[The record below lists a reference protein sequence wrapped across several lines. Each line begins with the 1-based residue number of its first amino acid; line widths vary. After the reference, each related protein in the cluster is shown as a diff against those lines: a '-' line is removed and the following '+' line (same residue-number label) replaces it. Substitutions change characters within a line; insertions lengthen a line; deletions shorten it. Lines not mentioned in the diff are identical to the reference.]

1 MKMLAVAQA
10 TSVLFFSDLS
20 RNLIKLSHS
29 SLWVNPLFMLRCF
42 QHCVLW
48 LLLSWALLSCEF
60 APGDEDPM
68 MAQVFDKKLFAS
80 EVNSVVPET
89 MDSTDRILARNAYV
103 DRWIKE
109 NVMLHEAEKN
119 IPADLQ
125 IDKLVKDYQASLIML
140 QYEKSVV
147 ESLLDT
153 VISDAELEAYYDA
166 NKSQYQLESTIVRC
180 HLIKFP
186 RSLDDKTLKKID
198 SSWKG
203 NKDSDFR
210 DLVSLST
217 TFAET
222 YYLSD
227 SIWYKLDVISQEM
240 PKGSI
245 SLNAIRNNKVFQ
257 LTNDDYYYF
266 LKILDVKDKTEI
278 APLAFI
284 QEQASRVILHKRKI
298 ALLEKLREDLY
309 QRAVSRNNIK
319 IFTQ

>member
-1 MKMLAVAQA
+1 MGRYLKLRILLLAVGGG
-10 TSVLFFSDLS
+10 
-20 RNLIKLSHS
+20 I
-29 SLWVNPLFMLRCF
+29 
-42 QHCVLW
+42 
-48 LLLSWALLSCEF
+48 LSCEL
-60 APGDEDPM
+60 PVTSEDPL

-80 EVNSVVPET
+80 EVNSVIPET
-89 MDSTDRILARNAYV
+89 MDSTERILARNAYV

-109 NVMLHEAEKN
+109 NVLLHEAEKN
-119 IPADLQ
+119 IPPDLQ
-125 IDKLVKDYQASLIML
+125 IDRLVKDYQASLVML
-140 QYEKSVV
+140 QYEKSVA

-153 VISDAELEAYYDA
+153 VISDQELESYYEA

-180 HLIKFP
+180 HFIKIP
-186 RSLDDKTLKKID
+186 RTLDDRTIKKIEN
-198 SSWKG
+198 SWKSD
-203 NKDSDFR
+203 KTADFR

-240 PKGSI
+240 PQGSI
-245 SLNAIRNNKVFQ
+245 SLSAIRNNKVFQ

-298 ALLEKLREDLY
+298 ELLEKLKEDLY